1 MIQGLIERQAVVRLV
16 VFMTVVFGAYT
27 YFGYLPRE
35 ASPDV
40 KIPVV
45 MVSTPYVGVAPKDIE
60 SLVTN
65 PLENELAGR
74 KRPQEDVLILGRGCQ
89 YYQLG
94 VRTGDCHRRCTSA
107 GS

>member
-1 MIQGLIERQAVVRLV
+1 MIRGLIERQAVVRLV

-45 MVSTPYVGVAPKDIE
+45 MV
-60 SLVTN
+60 
-65 PLENELAGR
+65 
-74 KRPQEDVLILGRGCQ
+74 
-89 YYQLG
+89 
-94 VRTGDCHRRCTSA
+94 
-107 GS
+107 